1 MPTPTDPPRL
11 RGVRFPLSLKILLW
25 FFMNLAFLGAAAWI
39 FARGQLRLGLDS
51 LLAGPVNDRLQ
62 AMGVVISRQLNE
74 RPPAEWERIVQSTAT
89 AYHVQMGLYRND
101 GGRLAGQ
108 LSLPDEV
115 SQRLRELRPGR
126 RQDDGPPET
135 FSPGSQE
142 NPVAATPRNDTSG
155 GPAADGLERD
165 GALRPHG
172 DGRPRREGQPPPP
185 AVQGG
190 FPKMMV
196 HTNSPSLYWVL
207 IRMPV
212 VDRQA
217 RPPSPT
223 TLVMATDSL
232 RGGGLLF
239 DYRPWLIGGGGVLF
253 VSMLLWL
260 PLVRGMTRALRQM
273 TGAAESIAQGRFD
286 TEVNTP
292 RADELGRLGGALN
305 HMSARLR
312 EFFTGQKRFLGD
324 IAHELCSPL
333 ARMEMALGILD
344 QRADESQRDYVADV
358 REELRHMSELV
369 HELLSFSKAGV
380 GGKNVEL
387 KPVPLAELTGRV
399 VARETKE
406 HGGVIVDVPGSLAAL
421 AEPDLLARALGN
433 VIRNALRYASPVH
446 GSASSYSYRPTV
458 QVDGRP
464 AGPITVSAR
473 DHGEHVSV
481 LVTDCGP
488 GVPEEALHRLF
499 DPFFRPESA
508 RTRET
513 GGAGLGL
520 AIVKS
525 CIEACGGTVAV
536 RNVKPSGLQVE
547 FELRRAQ
554 PQSAGRS
561 WMASTTTT

>member
-1 MPTPTDPPRL
+1 
-11 RGVRFPLSLKILLW
+11 
-25 FFMNLAFLGAAAWI
+25 
-39 FARGQLRLGLDS
+39 
-51 LLAGPVNDRLQ
+51 
-62 AMGVVISRQLNE
+62 
-74 RPPAEWERIVQSTAT
+74 
-89 AYHVQMGLYRND
+89 
-101 GGRLAGQ
+101 
-108 LSLPDEV
+108 
-115 SQRLRELRPGR
+115 
-126 RQDDGPPET
+126 
-135 FSPGSQE
+135 
-142 NPVAATPRNDTSG
+142 
-155 GPAADGLERD
+155 
-165 GALRPHG
+165 
-172 DGRPRREGQPPPP
+172 
-185 AVQGG
+185 
-190 FPKMMV
+190 MMV
-196 HTNSPSLYWVL
+196 HTSSPSLYWVL

-212 VDRQA
+212 VDRQT
-217 RPPSPT
+217 RPPAPT
-223 TLVMATDSL
+223 TLVLATDNL
-232 RGGGLLF
+232 HGGGLLF
-239 DYRPWLIGGGGVLF
+239 DYRPWLIGGGAVLLIS
-253 VSMLLWL
+253 VLLWV
-260 PLVRGMTRALRQM
+260 PLVRGITRALQQM
-273 TGAAESIAQGRFD
+273 TGAAESIAEGRFD
-286 TEVNTP
+286 TLVHAP
-292 RADELGRLGGALN
+292 RADEIGRLGNALN

-333 ARMEMALGILD
+333 ARMEMALGILE
-344 QRADESQRDYVADV
+344 QRADPKQLDYVEDV

-399 VARETKE
+399 IARETKE
-406 HGGVIVDVPGSLAAL
+406 RGGVIVDVPGTLAAL

-446 GSASSYSYRPTV
+446 ADGDSYSYRPTM
-458 QVDGRP
+458 QTAGRP
-464 AGPITVSAR
+464 SGPITVSALER
-473 DHGEHVSV
+473 GEHVAL

-525 CIEACGGTVAV
+525 CVEACGGSVAV

-554 PQSAGRS
+554 PQPVGKS
-561 WMASTTTT
+561 WMASSAT

>member
-1 MPTPTDPPRL
+1 
-11 RGVRFPLSLKILLW
+11 VRFPLSLKILLW
-25 FFMNLAFLGAAAWI
+25 FFLNLAFIAAAAWI

-62 AMGVVISRQLNE
+62 AMGAVLSRQLNE
-74 RPPAEWERIVQSTAT
+74 RPPAEWEKIVQSTGA
-89 AYHVQMGLYRND
+89 AYHLPMALYRND
-101 GGRLAGQ
+101 GRALTGALELPAEVRARL
-108 LSLPDEV
+108 LD
-115 SQRLRELRPGR
+115 LRPGR
-126 RQDDGPPET
+126 PADRPPGGPAHRPFDESGGRPPLDGPRPDPPPPREGEDGPP
-135 FSPGSQE
+135 
-142 NPVAATPRNDTSG
+142 
-155 GPAADGLERD
+155 PAI
-165 GALRPHG
+165 
-172 DGRPRREGQPPPP
+172 
-185 AVQGG
+185 QGG

-196 HTNSPSLYWVL
+196 HTNTPSLYWVL

-212 VDRQA
+212 VDRQT
-217 RPPSPT
+217 RPPSPA
-223 TLVMATDSL
+223 TLILAADSL

-239 DYRPWLIGGGGVLF
+239 DYRPWLIGGGVVLLIS
-253 VSMLLWL
+253 VLLWV
-260 PLVRGMTRALRQM
+260 PLVRGITRDLRQM
-273 TGAAESIAQGRFD
+273 TGTAESIAQGRF
-286 TEVNTP
+286 EAPVNTP
-292 RADELGRLGGALN
+292 RADELGRLGSALN

-312 EFFTGQKRFLGD
+312 EYFTGQKRFLGD

-333 ARMEMALGILD
+333 ARMELALSILE
-344 QRADESQRDYVADV
+344 QRADEKQRDYVEDV

-399 VARETKE
+399 VAREAKE
-406 HGGVIVDVPGSLAAL
+406 RGGVIVDVPIALTAL

-433 VIRNALRYASPVH
+433 VIRNAFRYAAPL
-446 GSASSYSYRPTV
+446 SADGASYSYRPTV
-458 QVDGRP
+458 QTDGRP

-473 DHGEHVSV
+473 DHGEHVSL

-525 CIEACGGTVAV
+525 CVEACGGSVTV
-536 RNVKPSGLQVE
+536 RNVQPSGLQVE

-554 PQSAGRS
+554 PHSAGKNCT
-561 WMASTTTT
+561 ASTTT